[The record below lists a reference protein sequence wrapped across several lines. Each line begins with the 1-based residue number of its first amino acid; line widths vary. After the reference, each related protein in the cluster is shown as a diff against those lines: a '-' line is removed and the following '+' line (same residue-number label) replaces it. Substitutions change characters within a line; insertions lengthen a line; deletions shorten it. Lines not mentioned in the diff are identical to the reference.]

1 LNEKR
6 IQEVIEIEKQAS
18 DAYNKAVKDA
28 ERIPAQAEKDAKSLL
43 EKARSE
49 GETEA
54 AELLAKSHPKEEC
67 DRILA
72 DAEKQIQH
80 AETCAKRHHDRAVT
94 YVISRVLGRE

>member
-28 ERIPAQAEKDAKSLL
+28 EHIPTQAEKDARGLV

-49 GETEA
+49 AESEA
-54 AELLAKSHPKEEC
+54 AELLAKAQPKEES

-72 DAEKQIQH
+72 DAEKGIQH